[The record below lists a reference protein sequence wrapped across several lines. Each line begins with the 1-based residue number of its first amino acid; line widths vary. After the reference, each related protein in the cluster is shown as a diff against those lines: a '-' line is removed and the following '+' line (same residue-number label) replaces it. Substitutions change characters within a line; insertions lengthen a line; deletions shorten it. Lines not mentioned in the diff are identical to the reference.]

1 MSPVTSMIEWSP
13 SACMTSVGTNSTL
26 YYIDDNDDVFTLNEC
41 KPTTNGELSS
51 LNSYTKC
58 HYVINLTFIAMEFIV
73 ECH

>member
-1 MSPVTSMIEWSP
+1 MSSVTSMIEWSP
-13 SACMTSVGTNSTL
+13 SACMISVGTNSTVC
-26 YYIDDNDDVFTLNEC
+26 YIDDDDVFTLNEC

-58 HYVINLTFIAMEFIV
+58 HYVINLMFIAMVFIV